1 MSFLQ
6 YYILFS
12 ISGLTLLI
20 TFSLPNLFDKNYEK
34 LGLILLYIILALSVV
49 FKINMWNLLWL
60 TPLAFI
66 IPYYIFKI
74 FSKIPVKSFK
84 FTVKYLMN
92 LFF

>member
-6 YYILFS
+6 YYILLS

-20 TFSLPNLFDKNYEK
+20 TFSLPNLFDKNFEK
-34 LGLILLYIILALSVV
+34 IGLILLYIILILSVV
-49 FKINMWNLLWL
+49 FNINKWNLLWM

-66 IPYYIFKI
+66 IPYYILKNYN
-74 FSKIPVKSFK
+74 KIPVNRFK
-84 FTVKYLMN
+84 FTVKYLMS

>member
-1 MSFLQ
+1 MTFLQ

-20 TFSLPNLFDKNYEK
+20 TFSLPNLFDKNFEK
-34 LGLILLYIILALSVV
+34 IGLILLYIILILSVV
-49 FKINMWNLLWL
+49 FNINKWNLLWM

-66 IPYYIFKI
+66 IPYYILKI
-74 FSKIPVKSFK
+74 YNKIPVKRFNFS
-84 FTVKYLMN
+84 VKYLMS